1 MTQNKP
7 RLLIV
12 DDDILTID
20 FLVDTLKDDYS
31 LFIAKEGETA
41 LELAMRHRPDVILL
55 DIIMPGIDGYQL
67 LSYLKNLDELQHT
80 AIVLVSSLV
89 SESHQELAFELNPD
103 AYLKKPL
110 DADKVLF
117 CVQAQL
123 EKMAKRD

>member
-1 MTQNKP
+1 MENKP

-31 LFIAKEGETA
+31 LFIAKEGATA
-41 LELAMRHRPDVILL
+41 LDLAMRHEPDVILL
-55 DIIMPGIDGYQL
+55 DIIMPGVDGFQL
-67 LSYLKNLDELQHT
+67 LSHLRTTSELPDT
-80 AIVLVSSLV
+80 AVVFMSGLV
-89 SESHQELAFELNPD
+89 SEEHQKLATELGPD

-110 DADKVLF
+110 SADKVLF

-123 EKMAKRD
+123 EKLAKRG